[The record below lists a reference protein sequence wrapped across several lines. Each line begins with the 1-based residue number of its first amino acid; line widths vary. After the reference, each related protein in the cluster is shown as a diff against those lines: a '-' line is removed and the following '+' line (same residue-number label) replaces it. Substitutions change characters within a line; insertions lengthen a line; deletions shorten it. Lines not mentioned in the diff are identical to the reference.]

1 MESLTSI
8 AHDLQLLRNETRHE
22 ISRLEQAA
30 NTAYALTMAIVL
42 LFMQAGFAMLEV
54 GSVRERAVRDVLF
67 KNMVDISVAAIAWFL
82 LGYLLYSDT
91 GNPFIGMPEMRMTNI
106 TVTPFAIIEESH
118 KALHGQAPS
127 RYLLS
132 FMFAATSATIL
143 GFPFSTSRL

>member
-42 LFMQAGFAMLEV
+42 LYMQAGFAMLEV

-82 LGYLLYSDT
+82 LGYLLYST
-91 GNPFIGMPEMRMTNI
+91 I
-106 TVTPFAIIEESH
+106 AI
-118 KALHGQAPS
+118 LHRHARDADDQHYGHAVCNH
-127 RYLLS
+127 RGV
-132 FMFAATSATIL
+132 A
-143 GFPFSTSRL
+143 